1 LELALKVVAPDE
13 LDRATCTDEGNV
25 PAVMLQGTG
34 LGVNVKVPAPV
45 PEHEP
50 TQNVTGIVNCGLPA
64 GVTVIVPVLVEGFPR
79 PSELAVTVMPF

>member
-1 LELALKVVAPDE
+1 
-13 LDRATCTDEGNV
+13 
-25 PAVMLQGTG
+25 MLQETG